1 MPELPYSELSTWL
14 LVTTTVISM
23 ALLIKGADLTVEGAA
38 GLASR
43 FRISEI
49 IIGATIVSLGTTAPE
64 ATVSVVAAWK
74 GNPGLALGN
83 AVGSVIADTGLIFG
97 LGCLMVALPADRYVL
112 RRQGWV
118 QFASAMLL
126 ACVCY
131 ITFDANGDA
140 AQITRAMGILFL
152 ALLAIYMF
160 ISLRW
165 SQKHTSRHTLDSSV
179 ISQQKNKKISGVTLS
194 ATLAIGL
201 IIIIIASHILIGSGI
216 VIAERIGVPE
226 VVIAATFVAFG
237 TSLPELATAIASLT
251 KGRRELLVGNVIGA
265 DILNILFVIG
275 ASATVAPLPIIDQ
288 AASIPAIFLYL
299 HLPTMVLML
308 ISFRILIAIAS
319 RSGSFSRWMGVPL
332 LVIYA
337 GYLIT
342 QYILF
347 ID

>member
-1 MPELPYSELSTWL
+1 MPELPYSELSNWL
-14 LVTTTVISM
+14 LITVTVASM
-23 ALLIKGADLTVEGAA
+23 ALLIKGADLTVDGAA
-38 GLASR
+38 GLAYR
-43 FRISEI
+43 FGISEV
-49 IIGATIVSLGTTAPE
+49 IIGATIVSLGTTTPE
-64 ATVSVVAAWK
+64 ATVSVVAAWR

-97 LGCLMVALPADRYVL
+97 LGCLMVVLPANRYVL

-118 QFASAMLL
+118 QFFSAMLL

-131 ITFDANGDA
+131 IAFDANGDA
-140 AQITRAMGILFL
+140 AQITRAIGSLFL
-152 ALLAIYMF
+152 ALLVIYLF
-160 ISLRW
+160 LSLRW
-165 SQKHTSRHTLDSSV
+165 SQKDSSRHANDSSGV
-179 ISQQKNKKISGVTLS
+179 SQQESKKISGLMLL
-194 ATLAIGL
+194 ATLTIGL
-201 IIIIIASHILIGSGI
+201 IIVITASHILIGSGTT
-216 VIAERIGVPE
+216 IAARIGVPE

-299 HLPTMVLML
+299 HLPTMVLIL

-337 GYLIT
+337 GYLIA

-347 ID
+347 VD

>member
-1 MPELPYSELSTWL
+1 MPELPYSELSNWL
-14 LVTTTVISM
+14 LITTTVASM
-23 ALLIKGADLTVEGAA
+23 ALLIKGADLTVDGAA
-38 GLASR
+38 GLAYR
-43 FRISEI
+43 FGISEI

-64 ATVSVVAAWK
+64 VTVSVVAAWR

-97 LGCLMVALPADRYVL
+97 LGCLMVVLPANRYVL

-118 QFASAMLL
+118 QFASAILL

-131 ITFDANGDA
+131 IAFDANGDA

-152 ALLAIYMF
+152 ALLVIYLF
-160 ISLRW
+160 LSLRW
-165 SQKHTSRHTLDSSV
+165 SRKDSLRHANDSSV
-179 ISQQKNKKISGVTLS
+179 VSQQESKKISGLMLLVTL
-194 ATLAIGL
+194 TIGL
-201 IIIIIASHILIGSGI
+201 IIVITASHILIGSGTT
-216 VIAERIGVPE
+216 IAARIGVPE

-237 TSLPELATAIASLT
+237 TSLPELATAVASLT

-275 ASATVAPLPIIDQ
+275 ASATAAPLPIIDQ

-299 HLPTMVLML
+299 HLPTMVLIL
-308 ISFRILIAIAS
+308 ISFRIFIAIAS

-332 LVIYA
+332 LVIYV
-337 GYLIT
+337 GYLII
-342 QYILF
+342 QYTLF
-347 ID
+347 VD